1 MAGMGLRM
9 VEQQLVEDAVLMPT
23 VVEVTVQLRYL
34 SSNRSIMLHLLP
46 QPCTLAATLSLHL
59 LLHGNSRVRS
69 SLVMDHLELFILNS
83 SSSRLLLHHMVACH

>member
-1 MAGMGLRM
+1 MAGMGLWM

-23 VVEVTVQLRYL
+23 VVEVTAQLRYL

-59 LLHGNSRVRS
+59 L
-69 SLVMDHLELFILNS
+69 VMDHLELFILNS
-83 SSSRLLLHHMVACH
+83 SSSRLLLHHVAACH